1 MDRYPL
7 GAVSLRGRVILRVAT
22 ASAWATVVEMS
33 DLRAAATAWIS
44 SVSSDVLLVR
54 RVLSEAFRFTEARLA
69 SGYWRWK
76 VEGD

>member
-33 DLRAAATAWIS
+33 DLRAAATDWTS
-44 SVSSDVLLVR
+44 STSSEVLLLR
-54 RVLSEAFRFTEARLA
+54 RVLSDALRLTLARLA
-69 SGYWRWK
+69 SDYWR
-76 VEGD
+76 